1 MSEEEIRAM
10 SARPLPAPPGISF
23 EVGLLRKAA
32 AATALGEVQA
42 VEDVFNL
49 AMRHKVNGFILD
61 SIAELVVE
69 SNAWSGDI
77 LKAKDLSIILEKK
90 YIEDARRAGQPAFA
104 WVGEHLMFYHTM
116 LAIASGLG
124 DRELYGRLTTEY
136 PETLDA
142 LPKLN
147 NRTRA
152 LYVLARKAMPIK
164 QLTEEG
170 DYNAAMSAADQFERT
185 IQLWGD
191 RLTDNDKKAVAGMSI
206 GARQELAV
214 LASLMRR
221 PDAAR
226 KHIQAMRKLEN
237 GSDGPRRDHAR
248 VLDAESLYLA
258 SIGRYGE
265 ALTKLEESW
274 TTSLRF
280 EKIGKIARE
289 GHARDKARLQLATGA
304 YEHALATIEG
314 MGPVEAISIKYY
326 RESAI
331 ALRAYAKVALGR
343 PRQDLSL
350 LDGLDADMARRVGTE
365 NARFHFAV
373 KTVAHYAAFKSMQSE
388 TSLRQAV
395 LGGRMFSKAY
405 RRMRGAGQYG
415 DITTP
420 PELFRKAKEAY
431 LLAALTAVGKFGV
444 TLDDVLDAFTIF
456 YDSETD
462 EDISSAAL
470 RSSIPGLSGG
480 EVRRLQDLRIAARKA
495 AKHLEIVGKQGEA
508 AAVEQAAME
517 MEQAVS
523 QFENELKRLAHRA
536 PGLPQTLTA
545 RTTTLGEIR
554 SQLLPTEALAAFAPT
569 QDGTASLMV
578 TKDSVVYRILPITAE
593 EATALVERI
602 RDTVLIDEYSG
613 KASRPFDIAAAVDLH
628 GMLLKWAAPSLNGI
642 VQLSVVAKGSLASLP
657 FGLLVTNAP
666 SSNNYREVPWLIK
679 RYAVAHAPSIAAW
692 RLAGMRAATGARS
705 GSFMAWADPDFGGT
719 DSEISST
726 RAVRHAL
733 RSAKVS
739 IDSDEMATPQAP
751 MDLSPYLQPLR
762 GTREEAEEIARVV
775 DADPRNDIISGSRAT
790 RASVLARSQAGELD
804 DVSIIMFATH
814 GLASDDLPGLD
825 QPALAMAK
833 DPKSEDLPLLLL
845 DDVVGLRLSAD
856 WVLLSACNTSSADSA
871 GGDVLSGLARG
882 FFFAGAKSLLVTH
895 WEVETESA
903 KAITVNTMRSYFG
916 NATISRAQAL
926 QTASLGLIG
935 GSQTPEE
942 WSHPAFWA
950 PYALVG
956 SGRR

>member
-1 MSEEEIRAM
+1 M
-10 SARPLPAPPGISF
+10 
-23 EVGLLRKAA
+23 
-32 AATALGEVQA
+32 
-42 VEDVFNL
+42 
-49 AMRHKVNGFILD
+49 
-61 SIAELVVE
+61 
-69 SNAWSGDI
+69 
-77 LKAKDLSIILEKK
+77 
-90 YIEDARRAGQPAFA
+90 
-104 WVGEHLMFYHTM
+104 
-116 LAIASGLG
+116 
-124 DRELYGRLTTEY
+124 
-136 PETLDA
+136 
-142 LPKLN
+142 
-147 NRTRA
+147 
-152 LYVLARKAMPIK
+152 
-164 QLTEEG
+164 
-170 DYNAAMSAADQFERT
+170 
-185 IQLWGD
+185 
-191 RLTDNDKKAVAGMSI
+191 
-206 GARQELAV
+206 
-214 LASLMRR
+214 
-221 PDAAR
+221 
-226 KHIQAMRKLEN
+226 
-237 GSDGPRRDHAR
+237 
-248 VLDAESLYLA
+248 LDAEAMYLA
-258 SIGRYGE
+258 SIGRYGD
-265 ALTKLEESW
+265 ALTRLEESW
-274 TTSLRF
+274 AISLRF

-289 GHARDKARLQLATGA
+289 EHARDKARLQLATGA
-304 YEHALATIEG
+304 YERALATIEG
-314 MGPVEAISIKYY
+314 MEPVEAISIKYY

-331 ALRAYAKVALGR
+331 ALKAYAKLALGR
-343 PRQDLSL
+343 ARQDLSL

-373 KTVAHYAAFKSMQSE
+373 KTVAHYAAFKSTQSE

-405 RRMRGAGQYG
+405 RRMRGAGRYG
-415 DITTP
+415 DIITP
-420 PELFRKAKEAY
+420 PELFRKAKDAY

-456 YDSETD
+456 YDSATD

-470 RSSIPGLSGG
+470 RSGIPGLSGG
-480 EVRRLQDLRIAARKA
+480 EVRRLLHLRIAARKA

-523 QFENELKRLAHRA
+523 QFENELKRLEHRA

-545 RTTTLGEIR
+545 RTSTLGEIR

-593 EATALVERI
+593 EAKALVERI
-602 RDTVLIDEYSG
+602 RDTILIDEYSG

-628 GMLLKWAAPSLNGI
+628 HMLLKWAVPTLKGI

-666 SSNNYREVPWLIK
+666 ASNNYREVPWLIK

-692 RLAGMRAATGARS
+692 RLAGMRAGTGARS

-733 RSAKVS
+733 RSGKVS
-739 IDSDEMATPQAP
+739 VDEMTAPQAL
-751 MDLSPYLQPLR
+751 MDLSHYLQPLQ

-804 DVSIIMFATH
+804 DVSILMFATH
-814 GLASDDLPGLD
+814 GLAPDDLPGLD

-845 DDVVGLRLSAD
+845 DDVVGLRLGAD

-895 WEVETESA
+895 WEVETQSA
-903 KAITVNTMRSYFG
+903 KTITVNTMKAYFG
-916 NATISRAQAL
+916 SATISRAQAL
-926 QTASLGLIG
+926 QTASLRLID
-935 GSQTPEE
+935 GSRTPQE

-956 SGRR
+956 SGGR